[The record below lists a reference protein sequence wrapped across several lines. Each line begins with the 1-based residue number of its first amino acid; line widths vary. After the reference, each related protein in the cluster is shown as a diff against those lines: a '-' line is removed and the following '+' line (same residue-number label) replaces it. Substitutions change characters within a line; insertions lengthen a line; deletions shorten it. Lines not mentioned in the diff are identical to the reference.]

1 MTTLVHSPLKAIELV
16 GTVGKDHLLRTYR
29 PLPLPEHT
37 QVRIIVLYPESEE
50 LEPLTDEE
58 FEALTDEFRFKL
70 DTAGYDTEE
79 KLIEL
84 VQDVKREIAQER
96 YGAKQ

>member
-1 MTTLVHSPLKAIELV
+1 MITTTQTPLKAIELV

-50 LEPLTDEE
+50 LEPLTEKELEGFGSE
-58 FEALTDEFRFKL
+58 FGAALAES
-70 DTAGYDTEE
+70 GYDTKE
-79 KLIEL
+79 KIAEL
-84 VQDVKREIAQER
+84 VREVKREQVKEW
-96 YGAKQ
+96 YGIE

>member
-1 MTTLVHSPLKAIELV
+1 MTTTAQSHLKAIELV

-50 LEPLTDEE
+50 LVPLTDKELE
-58 FEALTDEFRFKL
+58 GASSAFSAALAES
-70 DTAGYDTEE
+70 GYDTKE
-79 KLIEL
+79 KIAEL
-84 VQDVKREIAQER
+84 VQEVKREQVKEW
-96 YGAKQ
+96 YGIE

>member
-1 MTTLVHSPLKAIELV
+1 MRVMAQSPLKAIELV

-50 LEPLTDEE
+50 LEPITDQELESFNTE
-58 FEALTDEFRFKL
+58 FSAALAES
-70 DTAGYDTEE
+70 GYDTKE
-79 KLIEL
+79 KIAEL
-84 VQDVKREIAQER
+84 VREVKREQVKEW
-96 YGAKQ
+96 YGIE

>member
-16 GTVGKDHLLRTYR
+16 GTVGKDHLLQTYR

-50 LEPLTDEE
+50 LEPLTDKELEGFGAE
-58 FEALTDEFRFKL
+58 FSAALAES
-70 DTAGYDTEE
+70 GYDTKE
-79 KLIEL
+79 KIAEL
-84 VQDVKREIAQER
+84 VQEVKREQVKEW
-96 YGAKQ
+96 YGIE

>member
-58 FEALTDEFRFKL
+58 FEALTDEFRSKL

-79 KLIEL
+79 IIMAL

-96 YGAKQ
+96 YGVKQ